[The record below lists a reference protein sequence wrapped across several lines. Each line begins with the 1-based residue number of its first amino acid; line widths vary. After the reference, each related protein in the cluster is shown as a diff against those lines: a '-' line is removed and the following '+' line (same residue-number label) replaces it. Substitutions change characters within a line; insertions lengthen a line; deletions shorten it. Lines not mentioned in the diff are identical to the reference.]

1 MNQGIKIRCGNTFCL
16 NIADRSAT
24 GIDQSSQNVSLA
36 PMRLKSILT
45 STLVLTSLLIA
56 PISVPN
62 SSALGIKIAPAN
74 TGFIYASGKSTS
86 IQSIPRLP
94 TANLEKKSNFL
105 INFNTV
111 PVFARASIQTA
122 VDVWAEN
129 FSSSVP
135 ININVKWGSSASY
148 GVLASASSK
157 NNFSNFTGAPDKTLY
172 YASALANALAG
183 KDLDPTNPEIEI
195 SITSNA
201 PLYRDWE
208 TDRKSVV

>member
-1 MNQGIKIRCGNTFCL
+1 VKIPFCL

-24 GIDQSSQNVSLA
+24 GMDQSSQTVSLA
-36 PMRLKSILT
+36 PVRLKSIFT
-45 STLVLTSLLIA
+45 STLVFISLLIA
-56 PISVPN
+56 PISIPN

-86 IQSIPRLP
+86 IQSTPRLP
-94 TANLEKKSNFL
+94 STNLEKKSNFI

-111 PVFARASIQTA
+111 PTFARASIQAA

-129 FSSSVP
+129 FSSAVP
-135 ININVKWGSSASY
+135 VNVNVKWGSSSSY

-183 KDLDPTNPEIEI
+183 
-195 SITSNA
+195 
-201 PLYRDWE
+201 
-208 TDRKSVV
+208 